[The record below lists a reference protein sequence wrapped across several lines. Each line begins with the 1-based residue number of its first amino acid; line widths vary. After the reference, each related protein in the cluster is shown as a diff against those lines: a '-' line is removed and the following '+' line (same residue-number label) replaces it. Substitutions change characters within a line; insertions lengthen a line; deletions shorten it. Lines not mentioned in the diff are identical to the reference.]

1 MLATTCRRVGLKLN
15 LELSPGLVVTY
26 AIVQPVPAG
35 NGLKVTLVFGS
46 RLRLGGFRIVEGRRG
61 PVLLPPAVKTAGGKW
76 VSPTC
81 PWLTARGSL
90 RPSSRA

>member
-1 MLATTCRRVGLKLN
+1 LKLN

-76 VSPTC
+76 VELANMPMVDRQRVLEAILEGLKAES
-81 PWLTARGSL
+81 
-90 RPSSRA
+90 